1 MECFHLRTKDSG
13 GLIDRQRFVEF
24 FLKHHRENR
33 SSGGMV
39 SLHRMISREGTH
51 GTKQVD
57 LIDRILFGIQQ
68 IDIEEMEAVQRY
80 VHW

>member
-1 MECFHLRTKDSG
+1 MERFQLITTDSD
-13 GLIDRQRFVEF
+13 GLIDREEFVEF
-24 FLKHHRENR
+24 FLNHQRENR

-51 GTKQVD
+51 GTKQID

-68 IDIEEMEAVQRY
+68 IDIEDMESEPRY
-80 VHW
+80 TH

>member
-1 MECFHLRTKDSG
+1 MDRFQLITTDSD
-13 GLIDRQRFVEF
+13 GLIDREEFVEF
-24 FLKHHRENR
+24 FLKHHRENS

-51 GTKQVD
+51 GTEQID

-68 IDIEEMEAVQRY
+68 MDIEEMEAEKRY
-80 VHW
+80 KHW